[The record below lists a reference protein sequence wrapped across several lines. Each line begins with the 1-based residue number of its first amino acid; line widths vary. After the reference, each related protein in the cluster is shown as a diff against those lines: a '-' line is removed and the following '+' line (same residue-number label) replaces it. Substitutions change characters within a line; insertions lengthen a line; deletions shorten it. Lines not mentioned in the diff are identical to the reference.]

1 MTERFIAGAI
11 GFVGGGI
18 ASLILLGLLVSV
30 FDLNFHSVWQG
41 AVVGAFI
48 CCIVGFCFPK
58 LGTILIE
65 FVG

>member
-1 MTERFIAGAI
+1 VSERLIAGAV

-18 ASLILLGLLVSV
+18 ASLILLGLVVSV
-30 FDLNFHSVWQG
+30 FDLNFQSVWQG

-48 CCIVGFCFPK
+48 CCMVGFCFPK
-58 LGTILIE
+58 LGSILIE